1 MQAGNDV
8 CMKKKQ
14 AEQNVDAIIARLKEE
29 RLKQNISHEKLAE
42 MTKLHRSTIS
52 LIESRKR
59 QPTLLTCFK
68 IAEALNVDL
77 ADLIKDV

>member
-1 MQAGNDV
+1 MQASDYA

-14 AEQNVDAIIARLKEE
+14 AEQNVDAIVARLKEI
-29 RLKQNISHEKLAE
+29 RLEQNLSHEKLAE
-42 MTKLHRSTIS
+42 KTKLHRSTIS

-68 IAEALNVDL
+68 IAEALDVDL
-77 ADLIKDV
+77 ADLIKAL